1 MVGTSGAGALSRV
14 LVTGA
19 PGVLGRV
26 VVGQALALGHDVVG
40 ISRRGGQVG
49 GRVEAEPLD
58 VRDRP
63 AVRRVVSAARPD
75 LVVHTACAQDDWATT
90 ADGAAHVALA
100 ARSAGARLVHVSSDV
115 VFSGADV
122 MYAERALPD
131 PVSPYGA
138 AKAAAETAVAAI
150 DPSAVIARTSL
161 IMGSRDCPMEIRVG
175 GLLDGTATGELF
187 TDDIRCPV
195 HVSDLAAALLE
206 LGFAGARGIRHVTG
220 PDAVSRFEIGELIA
234 ARDGLDRGV
243 LRPGSR
249 RETGVPGP
257 LDVRL
262 DCSWTQSQLRTV
274 LRGARDF
281 LSDPEALD

>member
-1 MVGTSGAGALSRV
+1 M
-14 LVTGA
+14 TGA
-19 PGVLGRV
+19 TGVLGRV
-26 VVGQALALGHDVVG
+26 VVRQALALGHDVVG
-40 ISRRGGQVG
+40 TSRRGGQVG
-49 GRVEAEPLD
+49 GRVEAEPVD

-63 AVRRVVSAARPD
+63 AVRRVVSGGRPD
-75 LVVHTACAQDDWATT
+75 LVVHTAYAQDDWATT

-100 ARSAGARLVHVSSDV
+100 ARAAGARLVHVSSDV

-122 MYAERALPD
+122 TYAERAQPD

-161 IMGSRDCPMEIRVG
+161 IMGSRDSPMEIRVG

-195 HVSDLAAALLE
+195 HVADLAAALLE

-249 RETGVPGP
+249 RVTGVPGP

-281 LSDPEALD
+281 LSDPGALE